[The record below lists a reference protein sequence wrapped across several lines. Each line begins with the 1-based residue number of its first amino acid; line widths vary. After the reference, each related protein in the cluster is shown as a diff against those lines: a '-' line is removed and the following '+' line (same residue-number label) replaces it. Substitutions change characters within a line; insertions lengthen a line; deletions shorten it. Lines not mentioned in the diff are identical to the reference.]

1 MLAVFLGL
9 REGAGATVCCAS
21 AAREASLYRQPVLAI
36 DGRHS
41 DAGLSSL
48 FNRTDGDGEDWLGA
62 LRGGRKAL
70 SALWQY
76 SENLYF
82 LPLNPPEPQTAP
94 LTGPEIARVLL
105 ETQRFGFCDVLIDAG
120 ASSSATASLWRKC
133 ADIVVTVTEADHN
146 SLLRLRRTPL
156 EDNDV
161 LLLNKIEPEST
172 VMREII
178 TYLSTE
184 ARFQPHLA
192 PMRILHCFGSAERLW
207 KTTMF
212 SCSTKLS
219 LRAPSCVKSS
229 PISPQRRD
237 FSLTSRPCASFGMK
251 PLREPVFIARLLLR
265 LLLFHKA
272 DRRSE
277 PLRRG

>member
-105 ETQRFGFCDVLIDAG
+105 ETQRFGFCDVMIDAG
-120 ASSSATASLWRKC
+120 ASSSATASLWCRY
-133 ADIVVTVTEADHN
+133 
-146 SLLRLRRTPL
+146 RRYG
-156 EDNDV
+156 N
-161 LLLNKIEPEST
+161 
-172 VMREII
+172 
-178 TYLSTE
+178 
-184 ARFQPHLA
+184 
-192 PMRILHCFGSAERLW
+192 
-207 KTTMF
+207 
-212 SCSTKLS
+212 
-219 LRAPSCVKSS
+219 
-229 PISPQRRD
+229 
-237 FSLTSRPCASFGMK
+237 
-251 PLREPVFIARLLLR
+251 
-265 LLLFHKA
+265 
-272 DRRSE
+272 
-277 PLRRG
+277 

>member
-21 AAREASLYRQPVLAI
+21 APREASLYRQPVLAI

-105 ETQRFGFCDVLIDAG
+105 ETQRFGFCDVMIDAG

-146 SLLRLRRTPL
+146 SLLRLSRTPL

-184 ARFQPHLA
+184 KRFQPHLA
-192 PMRILHCFGSAERLW
+192 PMRILWDEAAARAGIYRSPVAEAAP
-207 KTTMF
+207 F
-212 SCSTKLS
+212 SQSGQALGAFATWLR
-219 LRAPSCVKSS
+219 LRAAGRCQS
-229 PISPQRRD
+229 
-237 FSLTSRPCASFGMK
+237 
-251 PLREPVFIARLLLR
+251 
-265 LLLFHKA
+265 
-272 DRRSE
+272 
-277 PLRRG
+277 

>member
-82 LPLNPPEPQTAP
+82 MPLNPPEPQTAP

-105 ETQRFGFCDVLIDAG
+105 ETQRFGFCDVMIDAG

-133 ADIVVTVTEADHN
+133 ADIVVTVTE
-146 SLLRLRRTPL
+146 
-156 EDNDV
+156 
-161 LLLNKIEPEST
+161 
-172 VMREII
+172 
-178 TYLSTE
+178 
-184 ARFQPHLA
+184 
-192 PMRILHCFGSAERLW
+192 AERLW

-229 PISPQRRD
+229 PISPQKSD
-237 FSLTSRPCASFGMK
+237 FSLTLRPCASFGMK
-251 PLREPVFIARLLLR
+251 PLRGPVFIARLLLR

>member
-161 LLLNKIEPEST
+161 LLLNKIEPES
-172 VMREII
+172 I
-178 TYLSTE
+178 
-184 ARFQPHLA
+184 QPHLA
-192 PMRILHCFGSAERLW
+192 PMRILWDEAAARAGIYRSPVAEAAP
-207 KTTMF
+207 F
-212 SCSTKLS
+212 SQSGQALGAFATWLR
-219 LRAPSCVKSS
+219 LRAAGRCQS
-229 PISPQRRD
+229 
-237 FSLTSRPCASFGMK
+237 
-251 PLREPVFIARLLLR
+251 
-265 LLLFHKA
+265 
-272 DRRSE
+272 
-277 PLRRG
+277 

>member
-94 LTGPEIARVLL
+94 LTGPEIARV
-105 ETQRFGFCDVLIDAG
+105 C
-120 ASSSATASLWRKC
+120 
-133 ADIVVTVTEADHN
+133 
-146 SLLRLRRTPL
+146 
-156 EDNDV
+156 
-161 LLLNKIEPEST
+161 
-172 VMREII
+172 
-178 TYLSTE
+178 
-184 ARFQPHLA
+184 
-192 PMRILHCFGSAERLW
+192 
-207 KTTMF
+207 
-212 SCSTKLS
+212 
-219 LRAPSCVKSS
+219 
-229 PISPQRRD
+229 
-237 FSLTSRPCASFGMK
+237 
-251 PLREPVFIARLLLR
+251 
-265 LLLFHKA
+265 
-272 DRRSE
+272 
-277 PLRRG
+277 

>member
-76 SENLYF
+76 SESLFF

-105 ETQRFGFCDVLIDAG
+105 ETQRFGFCDVMIDAG
-120 ASSSATASLWRKC
+120 RAHQRP
-133 ADIVVTVTEADHN
+133 
-146 SLLRLRRTPL
+146 LL
-156 EDNDV
+156 
-161 LLLNKIEPEST
+161 
-172 VMREII
+172 
-178 TYLSTE
+178 
-184 ARFQPHLA
+184 
-192 PMRILHCFGSAERLW
+192 FGANVPIS
-207 KTTMF
+207 
-212 SCSTKLS
+212 S
-219 LRAPSCVKSS
+219 LR
-229 PISPQRRD
+229 
-237 FSLTSRPCASFGMK
+237 
-251 PLREPVFIARLLLR
+251 
-265 LLLFHKA
+265 
-272 DRRSE
+272 
-277 PLRRG
+277 

>member
-105 ETQRFGFCDVLIDAG
+105 ETQRFGFCDVMIDAG

-133 ADIVVTVTEADHN
+133 ADIVVTVTEADH
-146 SLLRLRRTPL
+146 
-156 EDNDV
+156 
-161 LLLNKIEPEST
+161 I
-172 VMREII
+172 
-178 TYLSTE
+178 
-184 ARFQPHLA
+184 
-192 PMRILHCFGSAERLW
+192 HCFVSAERLW

-229 PISPQRRD
+229 PISPQKSD
-237 FSLTSRPCASFGMK
+237 FSLTLRPCASFGMK
-251 PLREPVFIARLLLR
+251 PLRGPVFIARLLLR

>member
-82 LPLNPPEPQTAP
+82 LPRSTLQNLRP
-94 LTGPEIARVLL
+94 
-105 ETQRFGFCDVLIDAG
+105 
-120 ASSSATASLWRKC
+120 
-133 ADIVVTVTEADHN
+133 H
-146 SLLRLRRTPL
+146 RLRAR
-156 EDNDV
+156 
-161 LLLNKIEPEST
+161 KSPE
-172 VMREII
+172 
-178 TYLSTE
+178 Y
-184 ARFQPHLA
+184 
-192 PMRILHCFGSAERLW
+192 C
-207 KTTMF
+207 
-212 SCSTKLS
+212 
-219 LRAPSCVKSS
+219 
-229 PISPQRRD
+229 
-237 FSLTSRPCASFGMK
+237 
-251 PLREPVFIARLLLR
+251 
-265 LLLFHKA
+265 
-272 DRRSE
+272 
-277 PLRRG
+277 